1 MTAFIKKKQ
10 HGFKQAKLFF
20 LFCISL
26 ATHNMSRS
34 IFFMRFIYLFLIIA
48 VFFFVSLLI
57 NISFFNII
65 GYSGI
70 AYSLWL
76 NTKYPQIK
84 HNVFSYPHFLLASGY
99 LLIYILQFSSH
110 TLQSN
115 FFFLWGT
122 LQPSIQLLYF
132 KPLRILFLSLFLR
145 EPINTRHGKF
155 SDLLFSLSLLLLPTI
170 TALLIAS
177 NYSSE

>member
-10 HGFKQAKLFF
+10 HVFKQAKLFL

-34 IFFMRFIYLFLIIA
+34 NFFMRFIYLFLIIA
-48 VFFFVSLLI
+48 VFFFVYLLI

-76 NTKYPQIK
+76 NTKYPQAHIAIPAGYPLLSVTRST
-84 HNVFSYPHFLLASGY
+84 HNLGP
-99 LLIYILQFSSH
+99 
-110 TLQSN
+110 
-115 FFFLWGT
+115 
-122 LQPSIQLLYF
+122 LYF
-132 KPLRILFLSLFLR
+132 MKI
-145 EPINTRHGKF
+145 
-155 SDLLFSLSLLLLPTI
+155 DLY
-170 TALLIAS
+170 LIQSA
-177 NYSSE
+177 

>member
-1 MTAFIKKKQ
+1 
-10 HGFKQAKLFF
+10 
-20 LFCISL
+20 
-26 ATHNMSRS
+26 
-34 IFFMRFIYLFLIIA
+34 MRFIYLFLIIA

-76 NTKYPQIK
+76 NTKYPQLK

-110 TLQSN
+110 TLQSD

-132 KPLRILFLSLFLR
+132 
-145 EPINTRHGKF
+145 
-155 SDLLFSLSLLLLPTI
+155 
-170 TALLIAS
+170 
-177 NYSSE
+177 